1 MATNKG
7 AELLE
12 SLKTQGL
19 SQREMLNRL
28 DAIID
33 AESARPEGKRD
44 RELIQACIDLQW
56 FLTTGE
62 HYTSEKEV
70 ARQKL
75 DSALHEREKQ
85 TANGQGHPAK
95 TLAAVFCLVVAA
107 IMLPMAGQTLLSRKW
122 IEGQTVDGG
131 EVYQL
136 NGQEVELDMLK
147 KAIADR
153 TDEDIE
159 IKTSDFSALS
169 GLIEVQSIHPEHLP
183 SGWVCEEYSYTRID
197 SIIYYAESYLNEQK
211 RIEYRCT
218 IFPDAD
224 SVVGGM
230 EQNGAGQEATI
241 GSVKVYMTSNIE
253 KQMANWNENL
263 TSFSLY
269 GDYTLNELKQFILR
283 EK

>member
-1 MATNKG
+1 M
-7 AELLE
+7 
-12 SLKTQGL
+12 
-19 SQREMLNRL
+19 
-28 DAIID
+28 
-33 AESARPEGKRD
+33 
-44 RELIQACIDLQW
+44 
-56 FLTTGE
+56 
-62 HYTSEKEV
+62 
-70 ARQKL
+70 
-75 DSALHEREKQ
+75 
-85 TANGQGHPAK
+85 
-95 TLAAVFCLVVAA
+95 
-107 IMLPMAGQTLLSRKW
+107 
-122 IEGQTVDGG
+122 DGG